1 MRGGDD
7 SCDDVT
13 SAGCETPGYGNPGCI
28 DPRTADELNRDSWW
42 YGEYGDPNAMPYPL
56 APGLQFTHQH
66 AAYK

>member
-1 MRGGDD
+1 MEDDVRGGDD

-42 YGEYGDPNAMPYPL
+42 
-56 APGLQFTHQH
+56 
-66 AAYK
+66 